1 MQRRIGL
8 ADAALVPRLKAQIEQ
23 DAEFL
28 CAQSVIDYSVLLG
41 VAARPSDSAAQSAWV
56 AQHASALESAHTSM
70 LERLAGLADLSTLA
84 LKDFAAFAF
93 AHRASEAAGEATA
106 VPPAGEGQRGVG
118 ADGASIFTANCGG
131 LLGSSRSKLPR
142 TVVSAQAAAADEVL
156 FVGIIDMLVPWNNRK
171 KME

>member
-41 VAARPSDSAAQSAWV
+41 VAARPSDSTAQSAWV
-56 AQHASALESAHTSM
+56 AQHASALESAHTAM

-84 LKDFAAFAF
+84 LQDFAAFAF
-93 AHRASEAAGEATA
+93 AHRASEATGEATA
-106 VPPAGEGQRGVG
+106 VPAGEGRGDG

-142 TVVSAQAAAADEVL
+142 CTVVSAQAAADEVL

>member
-70 LERLAGLADLSTLA
+70 LERLAGLVDPSTLA
-84 LKDFAAFAF
+84 LEDFAAFAF
-93 AHRASEAAGEATA
+93 AHRASEAGEATA
-106 VPPAGEGQRGVG
+106 VPAGREGRGAG
-118 ADGASIFTANCGG
+118 ADGASSIFTANCGG
-131 LLGSSRSKLPR
+131 LLGSTRSKLPPR
-142 TVVSAQAAAADEVL
+142 TVVSAQAAADEVL
-156 FVGIIDMLVPWNNRK
+156 FVGIIDILVPWNNRK